1 MGEYEYLWN
10 ERKDFLLSSVKI
22 GAIATVC
29 VTILTIIALLYN
41 GMDFGPTVLTM
52 LLVMILLFLIITP
65 AVAVGR
71 LVFGNGKVGGGI
83 ITNFLHGVW
92 STVWGILTGGWIGLV
107 IGLFLCMVFAGVFC
121 AVVIG
126 YAIYLPI
133 SSIYLYI
140 MYKNEIA

>member
-10 ERKDFLLSSVKI
+10 ERKEFLLSSLKI

-29 VTILTIIALLYN
+29 ICVFGLIAIISAGTPWWQAILA
-41 GMDFGPTVLTM
+41 
-52 LLVMILLFLIITP
+52 LLVMMIPSILIVVP

-71 LVFGNGKVGGGI
+71 LVFGSGVIGGGA
-83 ITNFLHGVW
+83 ITRFLNGIW
-92 STVWGILTGGWIGLV
+92 MMIWGILTGGWFGLV
-107 IGLFLCMVFAGVFC
+107 IGLLLCMIFVWVFG

-133 SSIYLYI
+133 SSIYLYVK
-140 MYKNEIA
+140 YKKEIA

>member
-10 ERKDFLLSSVKI
+10 ERKDFLLSSTKI

-41 GMDFGPTVLTM
+41 GMDFGSTVLT
-52 LLVMILLFLIITP
+52 
-65 AVAVGR
+65 
-71 LVFGNGKVGGGI
+71 
-83 ITNFLHGVW
+83 
-92 STVWGILTGGWIGLV
+92 ILTGGWIGLV
-107 IGLFLCMVFAGVFC
+107 VGLFLCIVFVWVFG

-133 SSIYLYI
+133 SSIYLYV
-140 MYKNEIA
+140 MYKNEIKLGGRHNEN